1 MYHVLSESENG
12 YVGIKIQR
20 KLTQDDY
27 DLLIPYIKRLK
38 QEVGTVRLL
47 YDMTECGD
55 MESQG
60 LWEELTNKFEQF
72 HGVPRVAVVGDS
84 HWMDCGTKVFHPLLK
99 TTVQYFLP
107 GRLDRAWAWLK
118 ETETSTTC

>member
-20 KLTQDDY
+20 KLTHDDY
-27 DLLIPYIKRLK
+27 DLLLLYIKSLT

-55 MESQG
+55 MDSQG
-60 LWEELTNKFEQF
+60 LWEELTSKFQQF
-72 HGVPRVAVVGDS
+72 NDVPRVAVVGDS
-84 HWMDCGTKVFHPLLK
+84 HWMACGTKVFHPLLK

-107 GRLDRAWAWLK
+107 DQLDKAWAWLK
-118 ETETSTTC
+118 EGETSKKC